1 MFVSERGVPILV
13 LVAACVAGAHGFIDG
28 LYCGREN
35 CYEVLGVGRDTS
47 KAEMARAYRQLAR
60 KHHPDMHKT
69 QEAKSRATE
78 RFTLIATAYEILKDD
93 ESRKDYD
100 DMLDNPE
107 AVYRH
112 YFRYYRKRMAP
123 RVDVRIVLAVT
134 ITVISVVQYYGAWH
148 RYRTA
153 IDHLVTV
160 PKYRLKAVE
169 IARADG
175 FYNPSR
181 KRDRRRK
188 VSAAPDPLR
197 RTVLWSL
204 PGGAEGRGGEP
215 APEDHRGAG
224 GHPGRLQQAQ
234 LAAGAVGAAGAAA
247 RHPGPPGLVAGPLAV
262 QVHPG
267 GPGAGSR
274 GEGVPDQAPHGPL
287 PGAVGR
293 PRGPGAPGLPQGPA
307 LAQGQVQGVEAAA
320 GGGDEGQAGRERPLQ
335 ELPALHEEPR
345 PRPDQ
350 LRGLT
355 LRPIN
360 YFLTL
365 GRAGAATPRVPP
377 TLRGLRARPCLE
389 TCKRSNRKLAAKC
402 GIALGN
408 RLGSC

>member
-1 MFVSERGVPILV
+1 
-13 LVAACVAGAHGFIDG
+13 
-28 LYCGREN
+28 
-35 CYEVLGVGRDTS
+35 
-47 KAEMARAYRQLAR
+47 MARAYRQLAR

-188 VSAAPDPLR
+188 EELKDEEESLLR
-197 RTVLWSL
+197 KIIEEQVDIRGGYSRPSLRQVLWVQLVLL
-204 PGGAEGRGGEP
+204 PVTLGHLAWWQARWLFKFTLGGQELGPVEKEYLIRRHMGLSQGQWDAL
-215 APEDHRGAG
+215 EDRERQGFLRDQLWLKDKFKTES
-224 GHPGRLQQAQ
+224 RLC
-234 LAAGAVGAAGAAA
+234 
-247 RHPGPPGLVAGPLAV
+247 
-262 QVHPG
+262 
-267 GPGAGSR
+267 
-274 GEGVPDQAPHGPL
+274 
-287 PGAVGR
+287 
-293 PRGPGAPGLPQGPA
+293 GPA
-307 LAQGQVQGVEAAA
+307 V
-320 GGGDEGQAGRERPLQ
+320 
-335 ELPALHEEPR
+335 
-345 PRPDQ
+345 
-350 LRGLT
+350 
-355 LRPIN
+355 
-360 YFLTL
+360 
-365 GRAGAATPRVPP
+365 
-377 TLRGLRARPCLE
+377 
-389 TCKRSNRKLAAKC
+389 
-402 GIALGN
+402 
-408 RLGSC
+408 